1 MMARAHVF
9 VFVIRRHDGEYFEGC
24 GYGGPGHAVPYWT
37 DEIRRAKQYTTE
49 PGARNAARKYGG
61 YIGIAETDTEGRP
74 ERWVG
79 FTVAGWPPL
88 DVSPQDFD
96 PHDYEGNNGPLTAWD
111 PGEAE

>member
-49 PGARNAARKYGG
+49 PGARNRPGSTGDTSGSRRRTPRAGRNGGSGSRWPGGRRWTSARRTLIRTTMRGT
-61 YIGIAETDTEGRP
+61 TDP
-74 ERWVG
+74 
-79 FTVAGWPPL
+79 
-88 DVSPQDFD
+88 
-96 PHDYEGNNGPLTAWD
+96 
-111 PGEAE
+111 